1 MKEDDRSVCC
11 YRGLAIIFKDLIF
24 KHPGSLSI
32 RPFPKPLF
40 RCAKAQQTVYVGDVN
55 DNSPIMSREHISLNL
70 REDTPT
76 GQSLLRIGAA
86 DADSDFG
93 VLTFSLEQ
101 NQNAVF
107 RVDRATGE
115 IFLSRP
121 IDFEQQKNYQVQ
133 SNIVVTPNKRPF
145 LAD

>member
-1 MKEDDRSVCC
+1 M
-11 YRGLAIIFKDLIF
+11 
-24 KHPGSLSI
+24 
-32 RPFPKPLF
+32 
-40 RCAKAQQTVYVGDVN
+40 YVGDVN

-133 SNIVVTPNKRPF
+133 SDTVVTPKGPF
-145 LAD
+145 LAK

>member
-1 MKEDDRSVCC
+1 MKTLFNRPVCF
-11 YRGLAIIFKDLIF
+11 YRGFKDS
-24 KHPGSLSI
+24 GSLSI
-32 RPFPKPLF
+32 RPTLTLNF
-40 RCAKAQQTVYVGDVN
+40 RCAKAQQTVFVGDVN

-86 DADSDFG
+86 DADSDYG

-107 RVDRATGE
+107 RVDRETGE

-121 IDFEQQKNYQVQ
+121 IDYEQQKTYQV
-133 SNIVVTPNKRPF
+133 I
-145 LAD
+145 